1 MVKKLCVV
9 LLVGVSMPVCAQ
21 RLLTLDSCRA
31 MALRNNKQYLPHVS
45 AIGTYQYTSREI
57 SLLNDQQKSVLPHIG
72 DAMVGGL
79 ESDLTK
85 IVGGLPMENIN
96 LVLSSMGLKLEDLQN
111 LGHAEMEKFS
121 GQLNGIGQSL
131 VDALETDTRHLFAGS
146 IMVVQPVFLGGS
158 IIALNKMADINE
170 EMQDNSAEARRQTTL
185 YNTAETQA
193 APCPELPR
201 PGAETLLRR
210 EQNDRGRCRHP

>member
-1 MVKKLCVV
+1 
-9 LLVGVSMPVCAQ
+9 MPVCAQ

-31 MALRNNKQYLPHVS
+31 MALRNNKQMGVAKVKQDIAENLRKSARTKYLPHVS

-170 EMQDNSAEARRQTTL
+170 EMHSTIPTRCT
-185 YNTAETQA
+185 
-193 APCPELPR
+193 
-201 PGAETLLRR
+201 
-210 EQNDRGRCRHP
+210 GRWFR